1 MVMENAVLQVLLV
14 LAASKVCP
22 VLLVLLVTQV
32 RTVKPVCKV
41 LLVCPAQAALAV
53 NVASLANVDLSDP
66 LDLLVNAVLSV

>member
-1 MVMENAVLQVLLV
+1 MNR
-14 LAASKVCP
+14 VCP
-22 VLLVLLVTQV
+22 VLLVPLVTQV

-53 NVASLANVDLSDP
+53 NVVSLANVDLSDP